1 MAMTHVRTELSVLTV
16 ALTAALAGASC
27 GEVARTGQ
35 SPVMLVILQ
44 LSAAAGGGSTFTGF
58 LLSDVLTEGSVTN
71 DSGRASLALRLKN
84 PGPIGAP
91 TTPSTLNAVTL
102 SRYRV
107 RFERTDG
114 RNTQGVDVPYAFD
127 GGVTVTIP
135 ESGTADVVL
144 DLVRHQSKSEPPLIN
159 LRSNGGQQIISTIA
173 VVTFYGRD
181 LAGNEIEVTGTIQVN
196 FRDFADPE

>member
-1 MAMTHVRTELSVLTV
+1 MAMTQVRRVIGVTV

-35 SPVMLVILQ
+35 SPVMLVIQQLQ
-44 LSAAAGGGSTFTGF
+44 AAGGGGTTFAGF

-71 DSGRASLALRLKN
+71 DSGRATLVLRLKN
-84 PGPIGAP
+84 PGPPGTP
-91 TTPSTLNAVTL
+91 TTPSTLNAVTI

-114 RNTQGVDVPYAFD
+114 RNTPGVDVPYGFD
-127 GGVTVTIP
+127 GGVTVTVP
-135 ESGTADVVL
+135 EGGTADVVF
-144 DLVRHQSKSEPPLIN
+144 DLVRHQNKSESPLIN
-159 LRSNGGQQIISTIA
+159 LRSNGGQQLISTIA

-181 LAGNEIEVTGTIQVN
+181 LAGNEIEATGNIQVN
-196 FRDFADPE
+196 FGDFADPA